1 MSAGVTVL
9 GIDPGSTCTG
19 WGVVRETSGVLS
31 LVACGCI
38 RPKSEQF
45 SARIGEIFC
54 DLSEIIALHQ
64 PQEAAVEDVFGGKSI
79 MSALKL
85 GQARGAAVAACAAH
99 NLAVFSYPPTKV
111 KQALVGAGR
120 ADKSQVAFMVA
131 RFLGLGAAPKW
142 AADTS
147 DALGV
152 AVCHLNMRRMLK
164 LTGQH

>member
-1 MSAGVTVL
+1 
-9 GIDPGSTCTG
+9 
-19 WGVVRETSGVLS
+19 
-31 LVACGCI
+31 
-38 RPKSEQF
+38 
-45 SARIGEIFC
+45 
-54 DLSEIIALHQ
+54 
-64 PQEAAVEDVFGGKSI
+64 